1 MAATGHGDEP
11 IIEARGLGKR
21 YDIVRDPRKSDW
33 IINDVVRTVGDV
45 ARLPRSCSLLPRSAA
60 CGCRQIAR
68 ARQLQAADRCAGRR

>member
-45 ARLPRSCSLLPRSAA
+45 ARLLVPWRRRPRALAA
-60 CGCRQIAR
+60 PG
-68 ARQLQAADRCAGRR
+68 